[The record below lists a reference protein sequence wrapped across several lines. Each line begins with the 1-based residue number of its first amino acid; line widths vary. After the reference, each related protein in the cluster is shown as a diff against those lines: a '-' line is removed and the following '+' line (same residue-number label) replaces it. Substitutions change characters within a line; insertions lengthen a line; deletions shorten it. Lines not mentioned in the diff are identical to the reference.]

1 MIESITN
8 LMQIQNKTFTNTLN
22 KQQAFIN
29 KFQADMD
36 KASKEQN
43 EKIEQVWER
52 KDDMFAL
59 LNNKIDLMQEVII
72 QKIDE
77 MMQHAEKQFNDHVSS
92 EEDQKNFVEEIAN
105 LLYIKNA

>member
-77 MMQHAEKQFNDHVSS
+77 M
-92 EEDQKNFVEEIAN
+92 I
-105 LLYIKNA
+105 